1 MDLNSDVGES
11 FGRYELG
18 RDRELLPLVTSANIA
33 CGFHAGDPCVMDET
47 VRMARIAGVTV
58 GAHPGY
64 PDLQGFGRRVLE
76 MTPEEVEAMVLYQ
89 IGALAGFAK
98 AHGVELVHVKP
109 HGALYNQAAKDR
121 PLADAIARAV
131 SRMSRG
137 LVLVGLAGS
146 LLLDA
151 GREAGLRVAAEG
163 FPERGYN
170 PDGSLMSRK
179 LPGAVIH
186 DPQQAAQNALRLATE
201 GIRIQTPEGERILP
215 VDTLCIHGDSLNAVA
230 VAQAVNQALLA
241 AGVKLSPLA

>member
-1 MDLNSDVGES
+1 MDINSDVGES

-18 RDRELLPLVTSANIA
+18 RDRELLGLVTSANIA
-33 CGFHAGDPCVMDET
+33 CGFHAGDPRVMDET
-47 VRMARIAGVTV
+47 VRMARIAGVAV

-76 MTPEEVEAMVLYQ
+76 MTPEEAEAMLIYQ
-89 IGALAGFAK
+89 VGALAGFAK
-98 AHGVELVHVKP
+98 ANGVELVHVKP

-131 SRMSRG
+131 SRLSKS

-146 LLLDA
+146 LLLEA
-151 GREAGLRVAAEG
+151 GRDSGLRVAAEA

-179 LPGAVIH
+179 LPGAIIH
-186 DPQQAAQNALRLATE
+186 DPREAAGNAVRLATQ
-201 GIRIQTPEGERILP
+201 GIRIQSPEGERILP
-215 VDTLCIHGDSLNAVA
+215 VDTLCIHGDSPHAVA
-230 VAQAVNQALLA
+230 VAGAVNQALQDAGIRLA
-241 AGVKLSPLA
+241 PL